1 MDEANKIIRYTKIA
15 TAIFIGLVVAA
26 DVFGIFI
33 SEFISRI
40 WAGRNDTFAIVLL
53 TVIFYI
59 GTVLAYVV
67 LISFDKLLK
76 NMGKDVVFE
85 KDNTKLMKIISIT
98 CVLMG
103 VDCLVGTIAWSGTI
117 YLAVICFFMTL
128 VILCVRA
135 VFEKAIAMKSELD
148 LTI

>member
-67 LISFDKLLK
+67 LISFYKLLK

-103 VDCLVGTIAWSGTI
+103 VDCQVS
-117 YLAVICFFMTL
+117 F
-128 VILCVRA
+128 
-135 VFEKAIAMKSELD
+135 
-148 LTI
+148 